1 MKHLVLVV
9 QLKTD
14 YKTKITETEK
24 KLTDHNQDK
33 YVTTPEFNTWLPML
47 LTQDQHKQTEYP
59 KHILML
65 NCQAVTE
72 KLLQIKQNIC
82 MLKMN

>member
-33 YVTTPEFNTWLPML
+33 YVTTPEFNTLAANAFNTRL
-47 LTQDQHKQTEYP
+47 AQTNRIP
-59 KHILML
+59 KTYLML